1 MKNKTII
8 VTGASTGIG
17 KSIARLFLDKGYN
30 VVMNSVTKENLE
42 NTFKE
47 FGSPANAKLVAGDVS
62 KKAVCDEIV
71 ATAVKH
77 FGSVD
82 VLVNN
87 AGVFAPK
94 PFLDV
99 NETDLDKFFDVNL
112 KGTFFATQAAI
123 REMLQ
128 SGGGSVINI
137 GTVLVDHAIAGFP
150 ASAPV
155 VSKGGVHALTKQL
168 AAEFGKQ
175 NIRINTVAPGV
186 IRTPLQGKIGVA
198 NSDDLAGL
206 HLLNRIGEPADIA
219 EMVFTL
225 ANSNFITG
233 EIFNVDGGHV
243 AGHSFN

>member
-1 MKNKTII
+1 MKIKTII

-42 NTFKE
+42 RTFKE

-62 KKAVCDEIV
+62 QKSVCDEIV

-99 NETDLDKFFDVNL
+99 NETDLDKFFDINL

-123 REMLQ
+123 REMLLA
-128 SGGGSVINI
+128 GGGSVINI

-175 NIRINTVAPGV
+175 NIRVNTIAPGV
-186 IRTPLQGKIGVA
+186 IRTPLQGKIGVS

-243 AGHSFN
+243 AGHSVN